1 MVRKCIVASGVLLKE
16 GKVLLIRHRKLGV
29 YLYPGGHVEK
39 DETPVETVTR
49 EFEEETG
56 LRVEP
61 IGPVHGISDENVVER
76 PLPLVV
82 LEEVVKYPDGVHIH
96 FDLIY
101 LVREAG
107 GYLKEG
113 VWIDVSEIDRIETYP
128 NVREVVKL
136 AARTI
141 NTI

>member
-1 MVRKCIVASGVLLKE
+1 MVRKCVVASGVLLKK

-39 DETPVETVTR
+39 DETPVEAVIR

-61 IGPVHGISDENVVER
+61 IGPMHGIS
-76 PLPLVV
+76 LVV
-82 LEEVVKYPDGVHIH
+82 LEEVVKYPDDVHIH
-96 FDLIY
+96 FDLVY
-101 LVREAG
+101 LVREIG

-113 VWIDVSEIDRIETYP
+113 VWINVSEIDNVETYP

-136 AARTI
+136 ASRAI
-141 NTI
+141 NSI

>member
-1 MVRKCIVASGVLLKE
+1 MVRKCVVASGVLLKR

-39 DETPVETVTR
+39 DETPVEAVIR

-61 IGPVHGISDENVVER
+61 IGPMHGISDENVVER

-82 LEEVVKYPDGVHIH
+82 LEEVVKYPDDVHIH
-96 FDLIY
+96 FDLVY
-101 LVREAG
+101 LVREIG

-113 VWIDVSEIDRIETYP
+113 VWINVSEIDNVETYP

-136 AARTI
+136 ASRAI
-141 NTI
+141 NSI